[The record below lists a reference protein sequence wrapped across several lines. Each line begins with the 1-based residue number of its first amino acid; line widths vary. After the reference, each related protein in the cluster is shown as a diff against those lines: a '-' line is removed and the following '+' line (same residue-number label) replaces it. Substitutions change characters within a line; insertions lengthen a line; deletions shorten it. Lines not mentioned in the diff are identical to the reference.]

1 MKEYRVVVAS
11 YSVELVEAESPEDA
25 CEIAMEIFEPTDEW
39 VIAEVDEINRTITT
53 RRNSMTTFT
62 MQDLNNAVPTTHEQ
76 DEEFKQM
83 ENIGLKELLLDHLN
97 APEVPRETKEVLH
110 SLVENRAIP
119 EPTMQDIVDN
129 IRLPNPD
136 AIQYTHGGTLG
147 APEPQAT
154 PTLADIINN
163 ICTQLQLLTSVI
175 SQSKAQPEA
184 GENSLQECV
193 SLTLQQADWFK
204 DLVRHELIGAGIE
217 DLAKDAV
224 QEVVESEVESYF
236 ENNFD
241 PSYHFDFDDAVS
253 DAVGDRIDDVVSD
266 KIDGAVDSYLSN
278 ATISI
283 SK

>member
-1 MKEYRVVVAS
+1 
-11 YSVELVEAESPEDA
+11 
-25 CEIAMEIFEPTDEW
+25 
-39 VIAEVDEINRTITT
+39 
-53 RRNSMTTFT
+53 MTTFT

-97 APEVPRETKEVLH
+97 APEVPRETKEVLQ

-147 APEPQAT
+147 APVPQ

-175 SQSKAQPEA
+175 SSFEEKSSSTQ
-184 GENSLQECV
+184 SLQECV

-204 DLVRHELIGAGIE
+204 EMVRGIV
-217 DLAKDAV
+217 DDTYDFADYAKDAV
-224 QEVVESEVESYF
+224 QDVVENEVESYF
-236 ENNFD
+236 ENSFD
-241 PSYHFDFDDAVS
+241 PTYHFDFDDAVS
-253 DAVGDRIDDVVSD
+253 DAVDDRIDGIVSD
-266 KIDGAVDSYLSN
+266 KIDDAVESYMSG
-278 ATISI
+278 ATITI